1 MEIKGIDISRWQGE
15 IDFNNVKA
23 SGIDFVIIRAV
34 GENQKID
41 PLFKA
46 NYEKA
51 RAAKLNIGCYYF
63 ANRKFRG
70 AEAGVIAANNFIE
83 IIKGLKFEY
92 PVYLDI
98 EAQDNR
104 YKNEITEA
112 TIAFCDSMEKAGY
125 FVGIYASDIS
135 GFKDRLILDKVK
147 KYAAWVARYGKDPE
161 YCKDWGIWQYT
172 SKGSIPGI
180 IGSVDLDVSKVDYA
194 KVITEKGFNNY
205 PKKEKK
211 TKKKEA

>member
-15 IDFNNVKA
+15 IDFNKVKA

-34 GENQKID
+34 GENQLVD
-41 PLFKA
+41 PLFMA

-70 AEAGVIAANNFIE
+70 SQAGVIAANNFIK
-83 IIKGLKFEY
+83 IINGLKFEY

-112 TIAFCDSMEKAGY
+112 AVAFVIRWKKPDILQASMPL
-125 FVGIYASDIS
+125 IS
-135 GFKDRLILDKVK
+135 QDLETDLSMIRLKSMLH
-147 KYAAWVARYGKDPE
+147 G
-161 YCKDWGIWQYT
+161 
-172 SKGSIPGI
+172 
-180 IGSVDLDVSKVDYA
+180 
-194 KVITEKGFNNY
+194 
-205 PKKEKK
+205 
-211 TKKKEA
+211 

>member
-15 IDFNNVKA
+15 IDFNKVKA

-34 GENQKID
+34 GENQLID
-41 PLFKA
+41 PLFMA

-70 AEAGVIAANNFIE
+70 SEAGVIAANNFIK
-83 IIKGLKFEY
+83 IINGLQFEY

-112 TIAFCDSMEKAGY
+112 AVAFCDTMEKAGY
-125 FVGIYASDIS
+125 FAGIYASDIS
-135 GFKDRLILDKVK
+135 GFRDRLIYDKVK
-147 KYAAWVARYGKDPE
+147 KYAAWVARYGSEPHNV
-161 YCKDWGIWQYT
+161 KDWGMWQFT
-172 SKGSIPGI
+172 SRGSVSGI
-180 IGSVDLDVSKVDYA
+180 IGSVDVDISKVDYA

-205 PKKEKK
+205 PKKK